1 MEFVDIETA
10 KSARG
15 VRIVAS
21 TVVPSP
27 WSEAA
32 KAVFAIA
39 GVPFVVVRATPRDPA
54 IFAWTRAHNVPVVFH
69 DSEPART
76 IWSQIVTLADRLAE
90 PGRVLPRELRA
101 RVDDIGLLHELAGEH
116 GLGWN
121 ARLLMIHASIASDG
135 ARSFPLPAA
144 TYLAA
149 KYGYSP
155 SAVEIGRARS
165 REILAALAARLGD
178 APYFGGNAPTALD
191 AYCATF
197 LVPLAPIDDAVCPA
211 MQPPLRAAFG
221 VAAEELGPFVPPA
234 LVEHRKRMYAHQ
246 LPSPIAI

>member
-1 MEFVDIETA
+1 MEFIDIEAAKTA
-10 KSARG
+10 PG

-32 KAVFAIA
+32 KAVFTIA

-54 IFAWTRAHNVPVVFH
+54 VFAWTRAHNVPVVFH

-90 PGRVLPRELRA
+90 PGRVLPRDLPA
-101 RVDDIGLLHELAGEH
+101 RVEDTGLLHEIAGEH

-121 ARLLMIHASIASDG
+121 ARLLMIHASVVSNG
-135 ARSFPLPAA
+135 ARGFPLPVA
-144 TYLAA
+144 TYLGA
-149 KYGYSP
+149 KYGYSAH
-155 SAVEIGRARS
+155 AVDIGRARS
-165 REILAALAARLGD
+165 REILAALATRLGD
-178 APYFGGNAPTALD
+178 APYFGGDAPNALD

-197 LVPLAPIDDAVCPA
+197 QIPLAPIDDAVCPA

-221 VAAEELGPFVPPA
+221 VAADELGPFVPPA
-234 LVEHRKRMYAHQ
+234 LVAHRKRMYAHH
-246 LPSPIAI
+246 LASPIAI